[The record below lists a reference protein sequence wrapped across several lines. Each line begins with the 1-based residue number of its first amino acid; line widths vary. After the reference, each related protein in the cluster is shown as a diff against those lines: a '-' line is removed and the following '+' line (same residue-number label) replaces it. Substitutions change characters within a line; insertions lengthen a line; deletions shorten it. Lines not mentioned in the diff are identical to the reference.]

1 VSGLGTAAIFMAA
14 TISAS
19 SGFWSLIFLS
29 LAYAGILFQQPT
41 LCATSVDIG
50 KGHVGAVFGFMN
62 TASNIAAALSS
73 VVFGYLVAYS
83 GGYELPFVPMLVLL
97 CVGIVLWLRVDPT
110 QQVFAEPPPNGG
122 LQRVQAANVVVD
134 AA

>member
-1 VSGLGTAAIFMAA
+1 
-14 TISAS
+14 
-19 SGFWSLIFLS
+19 
-29 LAYAGILFQQPT
+29 
-41 LCATSVDIG
+41 LCATTVDIG

-110 QQVFAEPPPNGG
+110 RHVFEEPLPGRGVQQIKSAGAVA
-122 LQRVQAANVVVD
+122 D

>member
-1 VSGLGTAAIFMAA
+1 
-14 TISAS
+14 
-19 SGFWSLIFLS
+19 
-29 LAYAGILFQQPT
+29 
-41 LCATSVDIG
+41 
-50 KGHVGAVFGFMN
+50 MN

-110 QQVFAEPPPNGG
+110 QQVFAEPPPSGG
-122 LQRVQAANVVVD
+122 VLRAQAAGVVAD

>member
-1 VSGLGTAAIFMAA
+1 MPESCSSSRRCAQPRST
-14 TISAS
+14 SAR
-19 SGFWSLIFLS
+19 
-29 LAYAGILFQQPT
+29 AN
-41 LCATSVDIG
+41 
-50 KGHVGAVFGFMN
+50 VGAVFGFMN

-83 GGYELPFVPMLVLL
+83 GGYELPFIPMLVLL

-110 QQVFAEPPPNGG
+110 RQVFAEPLPSAGAPRIRATDG
-122 LQRVQAANVVVD
+122 VCD